1 MNATTSPAPAD
12 PKAVLATLDQ
22 LYRTQPTNLP
32 AIAEAGSTA
41 LRLGLDEAA
50 RESYRRTVD
59 LLKRIIAIGNADA
72 AMAAELIVYKAFV
85 KAYEDEDH
93 YERGFSQWRE
103 PMAALGRTFHRDL
116 APASRSN
123 RVAFVFHSGTL
134 LGHTEVLLRLLE
146 SLDRERWD
154 VKVYALT
161 MSEPAFDERFAKLGI
176 PTETYVN
183 APRWGAKA
191 TGMLARAEWLREVLA
206 RDGMPTA
213 VWVSLPVAAT
223 FTFAMQVAPVQI
235 FWSLKHHP
243 IRLPEIDGYLTYGSW
258 GETEKVFHGQA
269 WTVCPVP
276 LALDPRPVDPRAR
289 AELRAKFPQRVL
301 LGSLAREEKLDSR
314 PYLESVAAILERNP
328 DTGFLWTG
336 RHFHPGIAA
345 FFAKR
350 GLAARTHFVGW
361 VDTALYAAALDL
373 FLETFPFGCGI
384 TGYQAI
390 AAGVPLVSY
399 LEENTV
405 FGMQYWSQLMRR
417 SGGRAGVS
425 RELLDEYP
433 VLCARD
439 PKEYVELASRVLAD
453 AAFREAWKAREG
465 RYFEEEI
472 RGIARYT
479 ERFFDAIG
487 AVAARKLAP

>member
-12 PKAVLATLDQ
+12 PKSVLATLER

-32 AIAEAGSTA
+32 GIAEAGNMA
-41 LRLGLDEAA
+41 LRLGLAEAA
-50 RESYRRTVD
+50 REAYQRTVD
-59 LLKRIIAIGNADA
+59 LLLRIIAIGNADA
-72 AMAAELIVYKAFV
+72 AMAAELMVYTAFV
-85 KAYEDEDH
+85 KAIEDEDH
-93 YERGFSQWRE
+93 YERAFAQWRE
-103 PMAALGRTFHRDL
+103 PMAALGRKFHQEL
-116 APASRSN
+116 PAARRSN

-154 VKVYALT
+154 VRVYALT

-176 PTETYVN
+176 PTETYVHT
-183 APRWGAKA
+183 PRWGEKP
-191 TGMLARAEWLREVLA
+191 TGMLARAQWLREALA
-206 RDGMPTA
+206 RDAMPTA

-223 FTFAMQVAPVQI
+223 FTLAMPVAPVQL

-258 GETEKVFHGQA
+258 GEKEKVFHGQR

-276 LALDPRPVDPRAR
+276 LALDPRPVDAKAR
-289 AELRAKFPQRVL
+289 AELRAKFPHRVL

-314 PYLESVAAILERNP
+314 PFLESVAAILERNP

-345 FFAKR
+345 FFAAR

-373 FLETFPFGCGI
+373 FLETFPLGCGI
-384 TGYQAI
+384 TGYQAL

-405 FGMQYWSQLMRR
+405 FGMQYWSQLMER

-425 RELLDEYP
+425 RELLEEYP
-433 VLCARD
+433 VLCARH
-439 PKEYVELASRVLAD
+439 PAEYVELASRVLAD
-453 AAFREAWKAREG
+453 PAFREAWKAREA

-487 AVAARKLAP
+487 AVAAGKLAP

>member
-1 MNATTSPAPAD
+1 MNATPSPAPVD
-12 PKAVLATLDQ
+12 PKAVLATLED
-22 LYRTQPTNLP
+22 LYRNRPTNLP
-32 AIAEAGSTA
+32 AIAEAGNTA
-41 LRLGLDEAA
+41 LRLGLGEAA
-50 RESYRRTVD
+50 REAYRRTVD
-59 LLKRIIAIGNADA
+59 LLLRIIAIGNADA

-85 KAYEDEDH
+85 KAIEDEDH
-93 YERGFSQWRE
+93 YERAFAQWRE
-103 PMAALGRTFHRDL
+103 PMAALGRKFHRDL
-116 APASRSN
+116 APARAAN

-146 SLDRERWD
+146 SLDRERWE
-154 VKVYALT
+154 VRVYALT

-176 PTETYVN
+176 PTETYVDN
-183 APRWGAKA
+183 PRWGAKP

-206 RDGMPTA
+206 RDAMPTA

-223 FTFAMQVAPVQI
+223 FTFAMQVAPVQV

-243 IRLPEIDGYLTYGSW
+243 VSLPEIDGYLTYGSW
-258 GETEKVFHGQA
+258 GEREKVFHGRT

-276 LALDPRPVDPRAR
+276 LALDPRPVDVKAR

-328 DTGFLWTG
+328 DAGFLWTG
-336 RHFHPGIAA
+336 RHFHPGIDA
-345 FFAKR
+345 FFAQR
-350 GLAARTHFVGW
+350 GLASRTHFVGW
-361 VDTALYAAALDL
+361 VDTALYASALDL

-384 TGYQAI
+384 TGYQAL

-405 FGMQYWSQLMRR
+405 FGMQYWSELMERA
-417 SGGRAGVS
+417 GGREGVS
-425 RELLDEYP
+425 RALLEEYP

-439 PKEYVELASRVLAD
+439 PAEYVELASRVLAD
-453 AAFREAWKAREG
+453 APFRDAWKAREA
-465 RYFEEEI
+465 RYFEQEI

-479 ERFFDAIG
+479 QRFFDAIG
-487 AVAARKLAP
+487 AVAAGKLAP